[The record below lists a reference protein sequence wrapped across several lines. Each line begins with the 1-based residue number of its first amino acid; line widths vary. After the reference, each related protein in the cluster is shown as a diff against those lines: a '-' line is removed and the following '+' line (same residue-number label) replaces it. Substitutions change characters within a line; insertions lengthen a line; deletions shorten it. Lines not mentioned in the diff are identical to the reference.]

1 MKTNFLM
8 PHRYNKLGWFILVP
22 SALIGL
28 WATIYEIEPTFLDWK
43 VPALFIDEFMG
54 EKKIIGMTKNNML
67 NELMGVLV
75 IISSLM
81 VAFSKEKVEDELI
94 SKIRLESLA
103 WSVYFNQ
110 AVLLFSFLFIYDL
123 AFFWVMI
130 LNMFALVWFFII
142 RFQYQKKQLQKL
154 TAHEE

>member
-8 PHRYNKLGWFILVP
+8 PHRYKKLGWFILVP
-22 SALIGL
+22 AALIGL

-81 VAFSKEKVEDELI
+81 VAFSKEKVEDE
-94 SKIRLESLA
+94 
-103 WSVYFNQ
+103 F
-110 AVLLFSFLFIYDL
+110 
-123 AFFWVMI
+123 
-130 LNMFALVWFFII
+130 
-142 RFQYQKKQLQKL
+142 
-154 TAHEE
+154 